1 MYKLENLP
9 FQMDYTVFKSLIFTQ
24 KVCCWGRNVFMGY
37 LNKENDTKEVFTD
50 DNWLTLSDLGYM
62 DEDKFLS
69 VVGRMEDFVTLKSE
83 EVISPIRVNNIN

>member
-1 MYKLENLP
+1 
-9 FQMDYTVFKSLIFTQ
+9 
-24 KVCCWGRNVFMGY
+24 MGY

-69 VVGRMEDFVTLKSE
+69 VVGRMEDFVTLKSG
-83 EVISPIRVNNIN
+83 EVISPIRVNNFIY

>member
-1 MYKLENLP
+1 
-9 FQMDYTVFKSLIFTQ
+9 
-24 KVCCWGRNVFMGY
+24 MGY

>member
-1 MYKLENLP
+1 
-9 FQMDYTVFKSLIFTQ
+9 
-24 KVCCWGRNVFMGY
+24 MGY
-37 LNKENDTKEVFTD
+37 LNKDNDTKEVFTE

-83 EVISPIRVNNIN
+83 EVISPIRVIMINCCINQNEIFFNHFLSRLSNWFDWNFPVLSR